1 MTTRSSK
8 IKLKPRSTWF
18 GVALMLLVAPTIA
31 LGQCSDSTTTLWHN
45 GNVVRSGSNQVWS
58 WAQSYVT
65 GDYADT
71 WSVTVSATT
80 AHNGGQTHS
89 GQATA
94 SNGQIATVQWF
105 DAPSSL
111 GSGTYTEAEQHSF
124 SNTCGGNQGP
134 IYDNDSL
141 TVNKPT
147 ISGFPQN
154 GAFWYLGP
162 GTPCQ
167 VAAQNGAYYIQC
179 VPLTFNTNC
188 GAGDTCTDTPQ
199 WTITSNNGQ
208 ASLSA
213 RSGSSVTL
221 TAGGTRGTCQYDSSV
236 SASMGG
242 FSTDANAVLVNSPRS
257 LISAPGNQTIPWTQG
272 INTGYMSQVYWN
284 MGDACSP
291 ANALVGLPLYETFG
305 VFANPG
311 VTSGWPDPTP
321 TSATA
326 FNYDTY
332 TFFDTIGASNAS
344 YVPVPLWTAYTPP
357 FAFNTVIKWAP
368 QSWFAGSTS
377 QGSGL
382 QVSAGTISYYVDH
395 GTSVCTICQW

>member
-1 MTTRSSK
+1 MTATSGRINPK
-8 IKLKPRSTWF
+8 RGLTWF
-18 GVALMLLVAPTIA
+18 GIALIPLLLPIVA
-31 LGQCSDSTTTLWHN
+31 LGQCTGPTTTVWHN
-45 GNVVRSGSNQVWS
+45 GNVVRSGPNQVWS

-80 AHNGGQTHS
+80 ALNGSQTHS
-89 GQATA
+89 GQDAA
-94 SNGQIATVQWF
+94 SSGQIATVQWY

-111 GSGTYTEAEQHSF
+111 GSGTYTEAEKHSF
-124 SNTCGGNQGP
+124 SNSCGGSQGP
-134 IYDNDSL
+134 YNDNDTL

-147 ISGFPQN
+147 ISGFMQN
-154 GAFWYLGP
+154 GTLWYLGP

-179 VPLTFNTNC
+179 VHLTFNTNC
-188 GAGDTCTDTPQ
+188 GSGDTCTDTPQ
-199 WTITSNNGQ
+199 WTITSSNGQ
-208 ASLSA
+208 ASLNA
-213 RSGSSVTL
+213 TSGNSVTL
-221 TAGGTRGTCQYDSSV
+221 IAGGTRGNCEYDSSV
-236 SASMGG
+236 AASIGG
-242 FSTDANAVLVNSPRS
+242 FSTDPYAVVVNSPGN

-272 INTGYMSQVYWN
+272 IDTGYKSQVYWN
-284 MGDACSP
+284 MGDECSP
-291 ANALVGLPLYETFG
+291 ANDMIGLPLYETFG
-305 VFANPG
+305 TFANPG
-311 VTSGWPDPTP
+311 VTSGWSSPTP
-321 TSATA
+321 TWATT
-326 FNYDTY
+326 FNYDMY

-344 YVPVPLWTAYTPP
+344 YVPVPTWTAYNPP

-395 GTSVCTICQW
+395 GTSVCSICQR